1 MVRCRKCNRPLTN
14 PVSIELG
21 IGVVCRSKTGF
32 VKSRQTPDDGDIIV
46 EYDGGNFWIERME
59 AMTET
64 FVQGFGTVVES
75 KKHSAS
81 GCRTNVPRQIYRHSP
96 TGYNFGYAGSGLADW
111 VLNICLLL
119 LHADDAYTIYQTF
132 KSKFVAVGDSDRLEI
147 KRTDAEQFLI
157 ENNLKPISLN

>member
-1 MVRCRKCNRPLTN
+1 MVKCRKCNRPLTN

-32 VKSRQTPDDGDIIV
+32 VKSNQTHDDGDIIV

-59 AMTET
+59 AKTWSED
-64 FVQGFGTVVES
+64 GTDIFNA
-75 KKHSAS
+75 KHSAS

-96 TGYNFGYAGSGLADW
+96 TGYNFGYAGSGPADW
-111 VLNICLLL
+111 ALNICLLL

-157 ENNLKPISLN
+157 ENGLKPLSLK